1 MSKSIIFLVKYF
13 LGNFDRHLAIF
24 FWSHWLPPTAYEP
37 IIIESKVKKCNSVV
51 VVAVVVVAVVIVEVT
66 VTTVFKNIMNV
77 PLFDYLL
84 SPGQTFLI
92 VEVIT

>member
-37 IIIESKVKKCNSVV
+37 IIIESQVKKCNSVV
-51 VVAVVVVAVVIVEVT
+51 VVVAVVFVEVT